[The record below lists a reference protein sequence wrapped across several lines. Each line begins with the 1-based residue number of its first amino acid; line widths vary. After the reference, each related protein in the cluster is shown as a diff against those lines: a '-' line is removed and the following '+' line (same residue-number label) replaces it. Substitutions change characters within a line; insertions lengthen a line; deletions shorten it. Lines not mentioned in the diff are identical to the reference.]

1 MAGPRGAGVLEYG
14 MTSSH
19 EAIPLSPAQR
29 RALKACAHALHP
41 VVTIGDKGLS
51 PAVLREID
59 VNLKSHD
66 LIKVK
71 AAAEDREV
79 REDFLSKICT
89 ALGAQPVQHIGK
101 ILVVFRPQPEVVD
114 RTADGAAVKSAD
126 RRSGARARRA
136 APVKPVSRAA
146 APHARR
152 PARKAALK
160 PRAAR
165 PAR

>member
-14 MTSSH
+14 MTHSH
-19 EAIPLSPAQR
+19 EAPPLTPAQR
-29 RALKACAHALHP
+29 RALKARAHALHP

-59 VNLKSHD
+59 VNLKSHE

-71 AAAEDREV
+71 VAAEDRGV

-101 ILVVFRPQPEVVD
+101 ILVVFRPQPDAVA
-114 RTADGAAVKSAD
+114 RTADAAAVKSVD
-126 RRSGARARRA
+126 RRAGARARRA
-136 APVKPVSRAA
+136 VPVKPASRAA
-146 APHARR
+146 GPHARR

-165 PAR
+165 PAK